1 MGRSVG
7 VPVQIPKVRPRLR
20 VQGNLSYLGEL
31 GVQVQIPKVRPRS
44 WVQGNLSY
52 LGVIGVPVQ
61 IPKVRPRPRVQG
73 NLSHLGELSSTFEKK
88 SIMKNYALCF
98 TINLHLFNK
107 F

>member
-44 WVQGNLSY
+44 
-52 LGVIGVPVQ
+52 
-61 IPKVRPRPRVQG
+61 
-73 NLSHLGELSSTFEKK
+73 
-88 SIMKNYALCF
+88 
-98 TINLHLFNK
+98 
-107 F
+107 